1 MQPVQQQ
8 TGARPG
14 MVLGIIG
21 LAVGIL
27 SLILF
32 WIPFLDF
39 LLGGAGLVMGVISRR
54 QGSRGFG
61 LAALIVGI
69 VGAVV
74 GLIYSIFWI
83 IVIIAANHG

>member
-1 MQPVQQQ
+1 
-8 TGARPG
+8 

-27 SLILF
+27 SILLL
-32 WIPFLDF
+32 WIPFLDL
-39 LLGGAGLVMGVISRR
+39 LLGAGGLVMGIISRR

-69 VGAVV
+69 VGTVIGV
-74 GLIYSIFWI
+74 IYTIFWI